1 MFSLS
6 SCKGKSESF
15 SDKKINLQFK
25 GDVIIKTNDNI
36 YSCNIVRSNQS
47 AVYIKFITPDEIKG
61 ISYEMQNGY
70 SIISYDNLKYEKN
83 KNILYENSFISS
95 LIEILDFIS
104 LNESELNYITTEG
117 LLSKYSAVVNNKNF
131 NIYINNDTGF
141 INKIELNQDNFVF
154 EFDNLSNIN

>member
-6 SCKGKSESF
+6 SCKCKNESF

-25 GDVIIKTNDNI
+25 GDVTIKTNDNI

-47 AVYIKFITPDEIKG
+47 TVYIKFITPDEIKG
-61 ISYEMQNGY
+61 ISYEMKNGY